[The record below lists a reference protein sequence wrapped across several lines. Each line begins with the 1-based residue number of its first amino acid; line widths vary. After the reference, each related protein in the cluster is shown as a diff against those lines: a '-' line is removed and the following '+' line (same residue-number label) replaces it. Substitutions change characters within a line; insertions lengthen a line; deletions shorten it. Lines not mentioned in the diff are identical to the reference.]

1 MVVVVYDG
9 RGRWGVVTVVVVVV
23 VGLDWCGA
31 VWCGRD
37 DLSEHVCP
45 EEHSTSA
52 DRQFS
57 APQNHHP

>member
-1 MVVVVYDG
+1 MV
-9 RGRWGVVTVVVVVV
+9 TVVVV

-57 APQNHHP
+57 AP